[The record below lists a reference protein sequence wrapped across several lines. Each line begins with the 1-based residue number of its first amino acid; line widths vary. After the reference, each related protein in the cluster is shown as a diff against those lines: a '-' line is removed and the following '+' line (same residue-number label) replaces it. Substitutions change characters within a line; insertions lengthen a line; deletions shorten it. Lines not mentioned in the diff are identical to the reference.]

1 MLQYPEYAALI
12 IKLPL
17 ATNNNSRST
26 KNILKAISSLQNNV
40 VSIYKKQTQ
49 RNQCFFRYLLGHK
62 NYTIN

>member
-40 VSIYKKQTQ
+40 VSIYKKIKEIDVFVTFSDIKIIQ
-49 RNQCFFRYLLGHK
+49 
-62 NYTIN
+62 

>member
-40 VSIYKKQTQ
+40 VSIYKKNQ
-49 RNQCFFRYLLGHK
+49 RNRCFRYLLGHK

>member
-17 ATNNNSRST
+17 ATNNNPRST

-40 VSIYKKQTQ
+40 VSIYKKIKEIDVFVTFSDIKIIQ
-49 RNQCFFRYLLGHK
+49 
-62 NYTIN
+62 

>member
-40 VSIYKKQTQ
+40 VSIYKKIKEIDVFITFSDIKIIQ
-49 RNQCFFRYLLGHK
+49 
-62 NYTIN
+62 

>member
-40 VSIYKKQTQ
+40 VSIYKKIKEIDVFVT
-49 RNQCFFRYLLGHK
+49 FR
-62 NYTIN
+62 T